1 MSIDISAE
9 IIIDRPKDDVAS
21 FVTNPGN
28 DPAWIGGI
36 VESEMLTDPPLGQ
49 GTKVR
54 RVAKF
59 LGRRME
65 YVPEVVEYVP
75 SSRLVMRTDKPFD
88 MMIAYEFEEMGG
100 GTRVRLQVQGEG
112 SGFFRLADPLMGPA
126 VRRNVSNDL
135 KALKRLLESRAS
147 AT

>member
-1 MSIDISAE
+1 MSIDVSAE
-9 IIIDRPKDDVAS
+9 IIIDRSKDDVAS
-21 FVTNPGN
+21 FVTNPDN
-28 DPAWIGGI
+28 DPVWIGGI
-36 VESEMLTDPPLGQ
+36 TESEMLNDPPLGQ

-65 YVPEVVEYVP
+65 YVPEVVEYAP

-88 MMIAYEFEEMGG
+88 MTIAYEFEDVGR
-100 GTRVRLQVQGEG
+100 GTRMRVRVQGEG
-112 SGFFRLADPLMGPA
+112 NGFFRFADPLMGPA

-135 KALKRLLESRAS
+135 KALKRLLESE
-147 AT
+147 

>member
-9 IIIDRPKDDVAS
+9 IIIDRSPDEVAS
-21 FVTNPGN
+21 YVTNPSN

-65 YVPEVVEYVP
+65 YVPEVVEYLP
-75 SSRLVMRTDKPFD
+75 SSRLVMRADKPFE
-88 MMIAYEFEEMGG
+88 MMITYEFEEVGR
-100 GTRVRLQVQGEG
+100 GTRVRVRVQGEG
-112 SGFFRLADPLMGPA
+112 SGFFRLADPIMGPL

-135 KALKRLLESRAS
+135 EALKRLLESE
-147 AT
+147 ATAT

>member
-1 MSIDISAE
+1 MSIDVSAE
-9 IIIDRPKDDVAS
+9 IIIDRLKDDVAS

-28 DPAWIGGI
+28 GPAWIGGI

-65 YVPEVVEYVP
+65 YVPEVVEYVL
-75 SSRLVMRTDKPFD
+75 SSRLVMRADKPFD
-88 MMIAYEFEEMGG
+88 MMIAYEFEEVGG
-100 GTRVRLQVQGEG
+100 GTRVQVQGEG
-112 SGFFRLADPLMGPA
+112 SGFFRLADPLMGPV

-135 KALKRLLESRAS
+135 NALKRLLESGAS